1 MNAVLESKAVEN
13 LDIQPGDN
21 VLEVGF
27 GSGNGLTKA
36 LKKLEQGSG
45 KVYGIDISE
54 QVVSHQVGLLYS
66 CQLRNVT
73 PSRKHGV
80 LYEAITLIHH

>member
-1 MNAVLESKAVEN
+1 MSKAVEN

-27 GSGNGLTKA
+27 GSGHGLTNA

-54 QVVSHQVGLLYS
+54 QVVSHHV
-66 CQLRNVT
+66 
-73 PSRKHGV
+73 
-80 LYEAITLIHH
+80 

>member
-1 MNAVLESKAVEN
+1 MSKAVEN

-27 GSGNGLTKA
+27 GSGLGLTNT
-36 LKKLEQGSG
+36 LKKLEQGRG

-54 QVVSHQVGLLYS
+54 QVVSHQV
-66 CQLRNVT
+66 
-73 PSRKHGV
+73 
-80 LYEAITLIHH
+80 